1 MFSSSGFSLV
11 SAFSDDG
18 QRLNRSQKIHRENE
32 RTNLLTITRIVLR
45 AFLEQTMADNNR
57 ILECDTQQI
66 SDLLMMLE
74 KVLWH
79 GFKAPGQKSLIVMK
93 SPDAEMWA
101 TIVKIAR
108 TDAAMLETA
117 TCVDQIE
124 SLLTPIAR
132 LRAFLRLAMMQKK
145 IFDFFTVISNS
156 PLLKVFYEDWALLR
170 QEEIVQLTG
179 ALLGLSVVDCNL
191 VLEHDHLQE
200 QPLSVDLSLYI
211 RTPTIPTEGEDM
223 ATANGTASHNKEK
236 KMLLDQNNYLE
247 ERNRQLQCNVD
258 NLKKKLCAL
267 ENEHETNAVT
277 MEKELVSF
285 KNIDHAENSK
295 PSGSKEKEWEEER
308 ERLLGQIVER
318 EDSLRIVQQQLIDTK
333 KINTDLYDKLKLADE
348 KWRKLERDLAKIREQ
363 YMEESESLKKTISKL
378 EMSNA
383 VLQENVKKRNENDQ
397 AIRAELEKK
406 YGQHTEL
413 VGTLQEKQNA
423 LAQAESELLV
433 LRRKV
438 DSLEKELKEMPFLKE
453 EMREL
458 SEKYASVAERA
469 EQSERALEELGGH
482 LSESKLRMLELAEEL
497 LPLSDAHWA
506 NDSDVTQCSACS
518 EKFSISKRKHHCRM
532 CGSIFCA
539 SCSEGRIKLP
549 SNSKPARVCDQ
560 CFTLLKNRHSGNV

>member
-11 SAFSDDG
+11 SAFTDDD

-32 RTNLLTITRIVLR
+32 RANLLTITRIVLR
-45 AFLEQTMADNNR
+45 AFLEQTMAENNR
-57 ILECDTQQI
+57 ILECDTQQV

-79 GFKAPGQKSLIVMK
+79 GFKAPGQKALIVLK

-101 TIVKIAR
+101 TIVKIAK

-124 SLLTPIAR
+124 SLLTPISR

-145 IFDFFTVISNS
+145 LFDFYTVISSS
-156 PLLKVFYEDWALLR
+156 PLLKIFYEDWALLR

-211 RTPTIPTEGEDM
+211 RIPTLPTEGEDINS
-223 ATANGTASHNKEK
+223 ANGTASHNKEK

-247 ERNRQLQCNVD
+247 ERNRQLHWYHSKTSIT
-258 NLKKKLCAL
+258 LKTANRLEAKRKNGKK
-267 ENEHETNAVT
+267 N
-277 MEKELVSF
+277 
-285 KNIDHAENSK
+285 
-295 PSGSKEKEWEEER
+295 GSDYLDR
-308 ERLLGQIVER
+308 QIVER
-318 EDSLRIVQQQLIDTK
+318 EDSLRIVQQQLVDTK

-348 KWRKLERDLAKIREQ
+348 KWRKLEKDLARVREQ
-363 YMEESESLKKTISKL
+363 YAEESQILKTTISKL

-383 VLQENVKKRNENDQ
+383 VLQENVQKRNENDQ
-397 AIRAELEKK
+397 AIREELEKK

-413 VGTLQEKQNA
+413 VGILQEKQNA

-458 SEKYASVAERA
+458 SEKYACAAERA

-506 NDSDVTQCSACS
+506 NDSDVTQCTACS
-518 EKFSISKRKHHCRM
+518 EKFSLSKRKHHCRM

-560 CFTLLKNRHSGNV
+560 CFTLLKNRHS

>member
-223 ATANGTASHNKEK
+223 ATANGTASQSKEK

-258 NLKKKLCAL
+258 NLKKKLSAL

-277 MEKELVSF
+277 MEKE
-285 KNIDHAENSK
+285 I
-295 PSGSKEKEWEEER
+295 
-308 ERLLGQIVER
+308 IER

-348 KWRKLERDLAKIREQ
+348 KWRKLERDLSKIREQ